1 MFIISTLLIKLIFF
15 LSVIKFLL
23 SNKLSE
29 NKIPPMN
36 DGIALYNLTDTRK
49 EFYARSD
56 KNFLNFF
63 IFLEIVLC
71 ETPSFRA
78 ISL

>member
-1 MFIISTLLIKLIFF
+1 MKFIFF
-15 LSVIKFLL
+15 LSVINFLL
-23 SNKLSE
+23 SNKFSE
-29 NKIPPMN
+29 NKIPPNN

-71 ETPSFRA
+71 ETPSFCA